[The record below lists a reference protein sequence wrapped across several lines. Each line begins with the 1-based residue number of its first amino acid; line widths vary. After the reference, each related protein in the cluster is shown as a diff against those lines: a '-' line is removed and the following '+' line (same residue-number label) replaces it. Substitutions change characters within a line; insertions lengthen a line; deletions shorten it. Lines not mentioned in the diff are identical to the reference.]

1 LLLLLLL
8 QYILSE
14 QQLPSWTVQKK
25 VSIKEGIQAS
35 ARQRCSAFFLWVLNN
50 FGAAILQ
57 CLKELVS

>member
-1 LLLLLLL
+1 
-8 QYILSE
+8 LSE